1 MKELFVPSLVGSKDF
16 SGQNVEFIKR
26 PRCTAIIALMLF
38 KENHLKEWSG
48 EGGWG
53 GYQLS
58 HPLPWYAAG
67 LRKQNDL
74 MEKAITQSMTK
85 VYFI

>member
-1 MKELFVPSLVGSKDF
+1 
-16 SGQNVEFIKR
+16 
-26 PRCTAIIALMLF
+26 MLF
-38 KENHLKEWSG
+38 KENHLKEGSG
-48 EGGWG
+48 GGGGG